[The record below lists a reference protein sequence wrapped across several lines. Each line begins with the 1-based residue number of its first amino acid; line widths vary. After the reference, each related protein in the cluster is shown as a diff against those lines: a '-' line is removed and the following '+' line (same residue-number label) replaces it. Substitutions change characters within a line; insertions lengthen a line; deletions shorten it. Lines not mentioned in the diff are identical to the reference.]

1 MYFTALDLGS
11 SQIKALVGEVKKDN
25 QLLLAG
31 LFKAPAAGFRK
42 GEVVAAEDAIHSLQ
56 HIFSEIRQL
65 DKLALKNIFINV
77 NGSNVKLQ
85 SSRGIIAVSRA
96 DNEIYQED
104 VDRVIK
110 ASQAVSIGPN
120 RMILHTLTKEFIID
134 GEPDILDPLGMTGTR
149 LEVVSLIIDA
159 FKPAVTNLAKC
170 IEIAHGKVTGPIY
183 NPLAMSRA
191 VLSKMQKELG
201 AVCIDIGAGTT
212 GMAVYEEDEL
222 LQATV
227 FPVGAANI
235 TNDLAIGLRSPIKT
249 AERIKLSFGSALSKD
264 VSNKERIELQE
275 VDDGLKGSVSRRF
288 VAEIIEVRLEEIFEF
303 VINELK
309 LIGKMGQLPAGV
321 VLTGG
326 GAKIPG
332 IVELAKQELKL
343 PVQIGTPDI
352 QAVHIASSELG
363 LRLEDPEF
371 SVVAGL
377 LLWGRD
383 ELTKNK
389 SWAGG
394 KNSWFSNIFKH
405 FLP

>member
-11 SQIKALVGEVKKDN
+11 SQIKALVGELKKDN
-25 QLLLAG
+25 QLSLLG
-31 LFKAPAAGFRK
+31 VFKTPAAGFRK
-42 GEVVAAEDAIHSLQ
+42 GEAVAIEDAIHSLQ

-65 DKLALKNIFINV
+65 GKLALKNIFINV

-110 ASQAVSIGPN
+110 ASQAVSLGPN
-120 RMILHTLTKEFIID
+120 RMILHPLTREFVID
-134 GEPDILDPLGMTGTR
+134 GAPGILDPLGMTGAR
-149 LEVVSLIIDA
+149 LEVASLIIDA

-170 IEIAHGKVTGPIY
+170 IEMAHGKVAGPIY
-183 NPLAMSRA
+183 SPLAMSRS
-191 VLSKMQKELG
+191 VLSKIQKELG
-201 AVCIDIGAGTT
+201 VVCVDIGAGTT

-264 VSNKERIELQE
+264 VSSKERVELQE
-275 VDDGLKGSVSRRF
+275 VDENLKGSVSRRF
-288 VAEIIEVRLEEIFEF
+288 ISEIIEVRLEEIFEF
-303 VINELK
+303 VVNELK

-326 GAKIPG
+326 GAKTPG

-343 PVQIGTPDI
+343 PAQIGAPDMGG
-352 QAVHIASSELG
+352 VNIANLELG
-363 LRLEDPEF
+363 LMLEDPEF
-371 SVVAGL
+371 AVVAGL
-377 LLWGRD
+377 LLWGRG
-383 ELTKNK
+383 ELIKNK
-389 SWAGG
+389 SWGRG
-394 KNSWFSNIFKH
+394 KNNWFSNIFKY